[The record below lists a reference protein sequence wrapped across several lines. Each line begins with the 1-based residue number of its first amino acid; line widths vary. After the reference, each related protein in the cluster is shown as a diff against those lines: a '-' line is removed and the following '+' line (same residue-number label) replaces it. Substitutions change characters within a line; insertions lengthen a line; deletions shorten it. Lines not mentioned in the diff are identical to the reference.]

1 MKSDS
6 IKRAVAYAR
15 FSSEMQREESID
27 AQLRAIREY
36 SERNNITL
44 VGTYIDRAKSATSDQ
59 RPEFQRMISDAATG
73 QFDAVIVHKLDR
85 FARNRYDSANYKY
98 RLKRYNVQLLSVT
111 ENIDGSPESI
121 VLESVLEGMAEY
133 YSRNLAREVEKGKK
147 ENARQGRHIGGIPPL
162 GYDVDPHTR
171 KLVINEQEAQAV
183 RMIFSMFV
191 EEKGYTEIRNALNS
205 RGLTTKRGQMFG
217 KNSIHEIVR
226 NEKYTGVYIYNKT
239 AAKSIDGKMN
249 RHRSKDEDEI
259 IRVEGA
265 VPAIISTELFEQAQE
280 LLKHRQ
286 HKGARFKARETY
298 LLSGK
303 IVCGE
308 CGAAFAGNHRKAYAN
323 HPEYTSYRCT
333 RKNNAV
339 VCRNKEVNRDEVES
353 LVLRT
358 LADKVFDERLV
369 ERLEAEYRDYI
380 VERDKDTASEMA
392 LLAQSIK
399 DFDRQINNIVTVMAQ
414 TGSAALAKKLK
425 ELERLREKSHFE
437 FSKLEMQQSEK
448 TLSGEQF
455 MKTFRMA
462 KSLIASGTLESKRQ
476 LVDQFVD
483 KVIIYADHI
492 EIKLKISNGFQLSQ
506 TEAK

>member
-1 MKSDS
+1 MKNDV

-36 SERNNITL
+36 AERNGITL
-44 VGTYIDRAKSATSDQ
+44 IGTYIDRAKSATSDQ
-59 RPEFQRMISDAATG
+59 RPEFQRMIADAATG
-73 QFDAVIVHKLDR
+73 EFDAVIVHKLDR

-98 RLKRYNVQLLSVT
+98 RLKRYNVMLLSVT

-147 ENARQGRHIGGIPPL
+147 ENARKGRHIGGLPPL
-162 GYDVDPHTR
+162 GYDVDPNSR
-171 KLVINEQEAQAV
+171 MLVINEREAQAV
-183 RMIFSMFV
+183 RLIFSMFIA
-191 EEKGYTEIRNALNS
+191 EKGYTEIRNALNS

-239 AAKSIDGKMN
+239 AAKSVDGKMN
-249 RHRSKDEDEI
+249 RHKSKEDDEI

-265 VPAIISTELFEQAQE
+265 VPAIIPAEIFEQAQE
-280 LLKHRQ
+280 LLKRRQ
-286 HKGARFKARETY
+286 HRGACFKARETY

-303 IVCGE
+303 IICGE

-339 VCRNKEVNRDEVES
+339 ICRNKEVNRDEVES

-358 LADKVFDERLV
+358 LAEQVFDERL
-369 ERLEAEYRDYI
+369 AECIETEYQAYI
-380 VERDKDTASEMA
+380 ADRDKDAISETA
-392 LLAQSIK
+392 LLEQALK
-399 DFDRQINNIVTVMAQ
+399 DFDRQINNIVSVMAQ
-414 TGSAALAKKLK
+414 TGSAALANKLK
-425 ELERLREKSHFE
+425 ELEQYREETQFQL
-437 FSKLEMQQSEK
+437 SKLEMQQSER

-462 KSLIASGTLESKRQ
+462 KSLIASGTLESKQQ
-476 LVDQFVD
+476 LVEQFVE

-492 EIKLKISNGFQLSQ
+492 EINLKIANGFQLSRA
-506 TEAK
+506 EKK